1 MILPTSFYDFFIYIF
16 FSDTETMKVVTP
28 EILWHDREPIYS
40 VDLQPLSGNFQRL
53 ASCGVDKIVRVRLW
67 AISHINYD
75 YVSAGHFM
83 YVFHFLFVS
92 WLVQVV
98 CS

>member
-1 MILPTSFYDFFIYIF
+1 
-16 FSDTETMKVVTP
+16 MKVVTP

-53 ASCGVDKIVRVRLW
+53 ASCGVDKIVRVRLGNQL
-67 AISHINYD
+67 HYD

-83 YVFHFLFVS
+83 YVFFVC
-92 WLVQVV
+92 VFA
-98 CS
+98 CSSCMLLSAIR

>member
-1 MILPTSFYDFFIYIF
+1 
-16 FSDTETMKVVTP
+16 MKVVTP

-53 ASCGVDKIVRVRLW
+53 ASCGVDKIVRVRLGNQ
-67 AISHINYD
+67 SHYD

-83 YVFHFLFVS
+83 YVFYFLFVS

-98 CS
+98 CC